1 MDLKQLTY
9 FVRIAELGSISKAG
23 AALGVAQPA
32 LSRQLRALEVEL
44 KANLFSRNG
53 RGVLLTDAGRR
64 FLDHARGVLQ
74 GVDSARLSVRT
85 EMSGEGRVVVG
96 LPPSVGKVLTL
107 ALVSRFVGRFPK
119 ASLGVVDGLSGGLL
133 EQLVSGRLDVAV
145 LLNPAASQ
153 RVAIDPVTTEDLYLI
168 GSKPLGRR
176 GARVRFG
183 DIVSLPLIFPSA
195 PHPIRSL
202 VESEAARLGLRLN
215 IALEIDVVGS
225 IVDLV
230 AAGYGYSIVPK
241 NVMRIPG
248 DAKSIA
254 WHRIDATG
262 LTTTLCIAT
271 ATRRPLSSLARETA
285 LMLRDVMREVLTGEA
300 GEATPSRNS

>member
-9 FVRIAELGSISKAG
+9 FVRIAELGSISKAAG
-23 AALGVAQPA
+23 ALSVAQPA

-44 KANLFSRNG
+44 KANLFLRNG
-53 RGVLLTDAGRR
+53 RGVLLTDAGKR
-64 FLDHARGVLQ
+64 FLDHARGVLH

-85 EMSGEGRVVVG
+85 DIAGEGRVVVG

-107 ALVSRFVGRFPK
+107 ALVSRFVRRFPK
-119 ASLGVVDGLSGGLL
+119 ASLGVVDGLSGGLF
-133 EQLVSGRLDVAV
+133 EQLLSGRLDVAV

-153 RVAIDPVTTEDLYLI
+153 RVALEPVATEALYLI
-168 GSKPLGRR
+168 GANPVGRR
-176 GARVRFG
+176 GSVVRLG
-183 DIVSLPLIFPSA
+183 GIASLPLIFPGA

-248 DAKSIA
+248 CPESIS
-254 WHRIDATG
+254 WHRIEAGG
-262 LTTTLCIAT
+262 LATTLSIAT
-271 ATRRPLSSLARETA
+271 ATRQPLSPLARETA
-285 LMLRDVMREVLTGEA
+285 AMLRDVMREVLSE
-300 GEATPSRNS
+300 